1 MEGREEHCPLYPN
14 DKTIPFP
21 LGSALSLRGRG
32 LSFLGLALGLRIG
45 VVLRAIGDVCGG
57 RDVNIVVPL
66 YTKL

>member
-1 MEGREEHCPLYPN
+1 MEGREEYSPLYPN
-14 DKTIPFP
+14 DKTIPSP
-21 LGSALSLRGRG
+21 LGSALSLGGRG

-45 VVLRAIGDVCGG
+45 VVLRAIGNVCGG

>member
-1 MEGREEHCPLYPN
+1 MEGREAHSPLYPN

-21 LGSALSLRGRG
+21 LGSALSLGEGIVVVGLGFGFAYWGR
-32 LSFLGLALGLRIG
+32 SE
-45 VVLRAIGDVCGG
+45 GDRQHVCGG

>member
-14 DKTIPFP
+14 DEIIPFP
-21 LGSALSLRGRG
+21 FGLGIEPRGRG

-45 VVLRAIGDVCGG
+45 IVLKTISNICGG